1 MKLEMEEIFF
11 INALDSE
18 TGVIAKDCIIGQGMV
33 TFLVKNDDMG
43 KAIGPNGVKIKS
55 LSKKLGRKVEL
66 LAFFEKPEE
75 FFRKAF
81 PETEF
86 GEIRKEQDLLVLKLN
101 SMEKRNIM
109 QDAGKFKRIKKIAER
124 NYSINNIKMK

>member
-11 INALDSE
+11 INALDAE
-18 TGVIAKDCIIGQGMV
+18 TGVIAKDCIISPKMV
-33 TFLVKNDDMG
+33 TFLVKNEDMG
-43 KAIGPNGVKIKS
+43 KAIGPKGIKIKN

-66 LAFFEKPEE
+66 LAFFESPEE

-86 GEIRKEQDLLVLKLN
+86 GEIKKEQNSLVLQIN
-101 SMEKRNIM
+101 SMEKKRMM
-109 QDAGKFKRIKKIAER
+109 QDTGKFKRIKKIAER
-124 NYSINNIKMK
+124 NYNITGIKMK